1 MSEAHTP
8 VLTLDEIKGGPIA
21 EQLNAWLN
29 GFEAQLR
36 QMSATHY
43 DFCVDVLMLLYKEMA
58 EGRMLEKERELS
70 EEFWDAKQA
79 KIPADD
85 GGNLVELRWRPQ
97 DDGGI
102 LLKSS
107 LNLPD
112 SGGNRPRFQRT
123 TVEIWL
129 SPAAVLG
136 MTAELFGKAT
146 DPAEAARHRT
156 KIHRFPPGG

>member
-1 MSEAHTP
+1 MKNLRKIDFPSAFIMSEAHTP

-70 EEFWDAKQA
+70 EEFWDA
-79 KIPADD
+79 
-85 GGNLVELRWRPQ
+85 VEDIAQ
-97 DDGGI
+97 E
-102 LLKSS
+102 
-107 LNLPD
+107 N
-112 SGGNRPRFQRT
+112 
-123 TVEIWL
+123 
-129 SPAAVLG
+129 
-136 MTAELFGKAT
+136 
-146 DPAEAARHRT
+146 
-156 KIHRFPPGG
+156 